1 MKQLIK
7 FSLLSSLV
15 LSSSVYASSYA
26 SDPVQ
31 GFYLG
36 LLGEISHI
44 SNIDATVIVNQDPY
58 VGTISVGPVGGGA
71 GGAIGYKVQSFRF
84 EGELLVNA
92 NSFGELKVGN
102 CTLISPA
109 VLGPKGICPAAIN
122 QYGSSITNGLGFKGT
137 SLGIYGLFNA
147 YYDFLPGPSS
157 DRKAIPYI
165 GLGLGYAQI
174 KNTIQIQNNQY
185 IFSGLTPI
193 SVSSSVSKSG
203 VAGQGI
209 IGVSYYLDDYAVVGV
224 DFRYLTSSN
233 SQKTNTSNSNGSRFG
248 VSTINFVGSF
258 ALGK

>member
-7 FSLLSSLV
+7 FSLISSLV
-15 LSSSVYASSYA
+15 LSSSVYGAYA

-44 SNIDATVIVNQDPY
+44 SNIDATVIVNQNPY
-58 VGTISVGPVGGGA
+58 TGKISVGPVGGGA

-84 EGELLVNA
+84 EGQLLVNA
-92 NSFGELKVGN
+92 NSFGEFRTGA
-102 CTLISPA
+102 CTFISPA
-109 VLGPKGICPAAIN
+109 VLGPQGNCNAFAVN
-122 QYGSSITNGLGFKGT
+122 NGLGFKGT

-147 YYDFLPGPSS
+147 FYDFLPGPGS

-193 SVSSSVSKSG
+193 NVSLSVSKSG

-209 IGVSYYLDDYAVVGV
+209 LGVSYYLDDYAVVGI

-233 SQKTNTSNSNGSRFG
+233 SQKTNTTSNSNGSRFG

>member
-15 LSSSVYASSYA
+15 LSSSVYASAYA

-44 SNIDATVIVNQDPY
+44 SNIDATVIVNQNPY
-58 VGTISVGPVGGGA
+58 MGTISVGPVGGGA

-92 NSFGELKVGN
+92 NSFGELKVGT

-109 VLGPKGICPAAIN
+109 VLGPRGACPTVV
-122 QYGSSITNGLGFKGT
+122 QTNGLGFKGT

-157 DRKAIPYI
+157 DRKVIPYI

-185 IFSGLTPI
+185 VFAGLTPI

-209 IGVSYYLDDYAVVGV
+209 LGVSYYLDDYAVVGV

-233 SQKTNTSNSNGSRFG
+233 SQKANIASNSNGSRFG

>member
-7 FSLLSSLV
+7 FSLISGLV
-15 LSSSVYASSYA
+15 LSSSVYGAYA

-44 SNIDATVIVNQDPY
+44 SNINASFVVNQTPY
-58 VGTISVGPVGGGA
+58 NGQISVGPVGGGA

-102 CTLISPA
+102 CTLISPN
-109 VLGPKGICPAAIN
+109 VVGPQGICNAFLS
-122 QYGSSITNGLGFKGT
+122 YNGIGFKGT
-137 SLGIYGLFNA
+137 SVGIYGLFNA
-147 YYDFLPGPSS
+147 YYDFLPGPGS

-165 GLGLGYAQI
+165 GLGLGFTQI
-174 KNTIQIQNNQY
+174 KNTIQFQNNQY
-185 IFSGLTPI
+185 APADAFQV
-193 SVSSSVSKSG
+193 SVSQSMSKSG

-209 IGVSYYLDDYAVVGV
+209 LGVSYYLDDYAVVGV
-224 DFRYLTSSN
+224 DFRYLTTNS
-233 SQKTNTSNSNGSRFG
+233 SQKSNAASNSNNSRFG

>member
-7 FSLLSSLV
+7 FSLISSLV
-15 LSSSVYASSYA
+15 LSSSVYGGAYA
-26 SDPVQ
+26 SDPVE

-44 SNIDATVIVNQDPY
+44 SNIDATVLVNQNPY
-58 VGTISVGPVGGGA
+58 TGKISVGPVGGGA

-92 NSFGELKVGN
+92 NSFGELKVGT

-109 VLGPKGICPAAIN
+109 VLGPQGICPDFVRA
-122 QYGSSITNGLGFKGT
+122 NGLGFKGT

-185 IFSGLTPI
+185 AFAGLTPI
-193 SVSSSVSKSG
+193 SVNSSVSKSG

-209 IGVSYYLDDYAVVGV
+209 LGVSYYLDDYAVVGV